1 MFFFLVDLA
10 LPRSMARLILVFRAL
25 LSVTN
30 STLEPVDHPCSQSQK
45 QDVKDLIPIN
55 AEVIIGL

>member
-10 LPRSMARLILVFRAL
+10 LPRNMARLILVFRAL

-55 AEVIIGL
+55 VEVKIGL